1 MFSNSS
7 ICPAVFVEKIILLF
21 INSKKITACVS
32 KPESIILWQIV
43 KGKPI
48 CVMFA
53 LDKVDEL

>member
-1 MFSNSS
+1 M
-7 ICPAVFVEKIILLF
+7 CPVVFAEKIILLF

-32 KPESIILWQIV
+32 KPKLIILWQVV

-53 LDKVDEL
+53 LDKIDEIQKPMS